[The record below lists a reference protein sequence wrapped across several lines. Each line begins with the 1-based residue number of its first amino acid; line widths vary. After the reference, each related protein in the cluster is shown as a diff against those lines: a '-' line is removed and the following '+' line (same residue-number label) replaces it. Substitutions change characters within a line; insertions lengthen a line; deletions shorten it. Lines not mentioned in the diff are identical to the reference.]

1 MDEKVDKIT
10 KTQDETSSKLDEKI
24 KGFRATYEKSEEEK
38 VARDG
43 KESSNFP
50 INKLQTQ
57 SDKNHVIPETEENLY
72 FLDSLNDT
80 TSLTIVIKSS

>member
-1 MDEKVDKIT
+1 MDEKVDEIT

-24 KGFRATYEKSEEEK
+24 KGFQATYEKSEGEK

-57 SDKNHVIPETEENLY
+57 SSDKNHVIPETEENL
-72 FLDSLNDT
+72 SL
-80 TSLTIVIKSS
+80 IR

>member
-1 MDEKVDKIT
+1 MDEKDNPT
-10 KTQDETSSKLDEKI
+10 PSTPSPEQT
-24 KGFRATYEKSEEEK
+24 KGFRATYEKSEGEK

-57 SDKNHVIPETEENLY
+57 SSDKIPETEEVVDTITDKHINLFHDY
-72 FLDSLNDT
+72 
-80 TSLTIVIKSS
+80 

>member
-1 MDEKVDKIT
+1 MDEKDNPT
-10 KTQDETSSKLDEKI
+10 PSTPSPEQT
-24 KGFRATYEKSEEEK
+24 KGFRATYEKSEGEK

-57 SDKNHVIPETEENLY
+57 SSDKNHVIPETEEVVDTITDKHINLFHDY
-72 FLDSLNDT
+72 
-80 TSLTIVIKSS
+80 